1 MGKQYKYVRWFKT
14 LRGEQLSGARPRL
27 TTTTTTTTTTTSGVR
42 ASRACVLREVLRV
55 DAASS
60 HA

>member
-27 TTTTTTTTTTTSGVR
+27 TTTTTTSGVR